1 MILSIMFNVLC
12 LSVGIHLGRN
22 YLRKEIKVK
31 EFDGFKYAKRRI
43 NGVK

>member
-12 LSVGIHLGRN
+12 LLVGIYLGRN
-22 YLRKEIKVK
+22 HLRKPIKIR
-31 EFDGFKYAKRRI
+31 EFDGFKYVKGRI